1 MASNNVRVGGARV
14 DFSAQDAQYQA
25 VVRRVQNQNE
35 RLARSYTQIG
45 RGAQRQSRFVGQLT
59 GSLQSSVVS
68 LAAYTVGLQTLNR
81 LVGGSVRE
89 FIAFERGLVA
99 VQKTTDLTEAQTQQL
114 GANFSRILTRA
125 SALGEGLPV
134 VRDRLLDIAEV
145 AGQLNIRGVSNL
157 TRFTE
162 TVALLGITTDLSG
175 TEAANALGRIVANT
189 QASID
194 DVERLGSAIT
204 ALGNRFVGG
213 ERDIIS
219 LSNEIGR
226 STAQFR
232 LSGQTALALA
242 ATLGESGVR
251 FEAAG
256 TVIQRT
262 IAGLT
267 RANAEALSGTSDT
280 LNRIAQLAGTT
291 GEEFGR
297 ILRGRN
303 YAGSVADIG
312 CGTTRGI

>member
-1 MASNNVRVGGARV
+1 M
-14 DFSAQDAQYQA
+14 
-25 VVRRVQNQNE
+25 
-35 RLARSYTQIG
+35 
-45 RGAQRQSRFVGQLT
+45 
-59 GSLQSSVVS
+59 
-68 LAAYTVGLQTLNR
+68 QT
-81 LVGGSVRE
+81 
-89 FIAFERGLVA
+89 
-99 VQKTTDLTEAQTQQL
+99 
-114 GANFSRILTRA
+114 FSRILTRA

-267 RANAEALSGTSDT
+267 RANAEAQSGTSDT

-303 YAGSVADIG
+303 YAGRAANIG
-312 CGTTRGI
+312 RSTTRGI